1 MIVDKLD
8 QEFKLFMRWRGV
20 NIDSQLFDLTF
31 EEPQNFAQYRQAD
44 IDSARIAT
52 FAQLEPFPYM
62 SKRYLMKRYLGMSEQ
77 EMSENETMWAE
88 EQGEV
93 SNAPAEDPSLRNVG
107 ISPGG
112 IASDLDNVAPPAE
125 SEAMPGEAPGA
136 TQGMSPMG
144 GPQPGAGA
152 PAAAAP
158 MV

>member
-1 MIVDKLD
+1 
-8 QEFKLFMRWRGV
+8 
-20 NIDSQLFDLTF
+20 
-31 EEPQNFAQYRQAD
+31 
-44 IDSARIAT
+44 
-52 FAQLEPFPYM
+52 M

-88 EQGEV
+88 EQGDV
-93 SNAPAEDPSLRNVG
+93 DLATPEDPSLRNVG

-112 IASDLDNVAPPAE
+112 IAGDLENVTPPAE
-125 SEAMPGEAPGA
+125 GEMMPGEAPGA